1 MEIKNDK
8 SRNMLILTAAIALI
22 ALSAGAYFM
31 SKNKAQNT
39 PITPSVNTAT
49 SPNVA
54 TVPGNSPSKEY
65 NLAQK
70 EENEKRARQALSQ
83 GSSFEPKITNNDSLS
98 SGSPIDKLSQ
108 APVPQITPA
117 AAQPVEIS
125 VVEPDMTAVAVT
137 PTVVEP
143 KAVPVVAAVQEKAAP
158 RYSPEQYSLIMMLS
172 NAHRNRGSAIETD
185 FTGENK
191 SNNANSNGN
200 AAMNGANGGVMQTA
214 ANATDE
220 GVTFMKAGDILNAV
234 IETEI
239 NSDEPSPVLA
249 RIVGG
254 KYNGSKA
261 VCGIQNNGEKVL
273 VECKKLNIP
282 NMKKSLNVNLVAI
295 DPQTTRTGLAS
306 EVDRHLFQKYV
317 VGLGATFL
325 KGYADALMRQNTTTS
340 ITTGGSVIISQGQL
354 SGKDITKQGI
364 GEVGRDVSQEIKQK
378 SQSLKPTIHV
388 KAGTA
393 IGLMASDDIFA
404 K

>member
-117 AAQPVEIS
+117 TAQPVEIS

-137 PTVVEP
+137 PTVVQP

-172 NAHRNRGSAIETD
+172 NSHRNRGSAIETD

-191 SNNANSNGN
+191 SNNANNNN
-200 AAMNGANGGVMQTA
+200 AGGANGGVVQA
-214 ANATDE
+214 AASATDD
-220 GVTFMKAGDILNAV
+220 GITFMKAGDILNAV

-254 KYNGSKA
+254 KYNGAKA

-282 NMKKSLNVNLVAI
+282 NMKKSLSVNLVAI

-354 SGKDITKQGI
+354 SSKDITRQGI
-364 GEVGRDVSQEIKQK
+364 GEVGRNVSQEIKQK
-378 SQSLKPTIHV
+378 AQNLKPTIHV